1 MVAENRYS
9 WPAHRGSRGHGCKY
23 SVETCGQSVGCWS
36 YASCFCSVTK
46 WSRRID
52 GPYNVPRFSSLAD
65 SRVYV
70 SAITI
75 GIIASLESL
84 LAIEAVDKID
94 PRQQRTPRNRELL
107 AQGAGN
113 VICGLFGG
121 LPVSAAVIRGTAN
134 VNAGLG
140 HDSRLSHGLLLLTC
154 VLLLPAWLNEIPL
167 STLAAIL
174 IKTGYRLTNPK
185 RYYQL
190 WQEGYSQFIPFVATV
205 LAIVLTDLLV
215 GIGIG
220 LTCSIIFIL
229 HSNYRRPL
237 TKKLERH
244 ASGNLVRVDLANQ
257 VTFFNLQPCSRC
269 CTMFHQAGHC

>member
-1 MVAENRYS
+1 MTLIQSARCPLTNQTARQHFQIFRSLFNTFCRVRQQLASALFLLLLPGIKLNGCGERYS
-9 WPAHRGSRGHGCKY
+9 WLAHRGSRGHGCKY

-84 LAIEAVDKID
+84 TELKQLTRLILDSSV
-94 PRQQRTPRNRELL
+94 PRNRELL

-121 LPVSAAVIRGTAN
+121 LPVSAAIQELRMSMLRTDTIRDCRAWP
-134 VNAGLG
+134 
-140 HDSRLSHGLLLLTC
+140 SLLTC

-174 IKTGYRLTNPK
+174 IKTG
-185 RYYQL
+185 
-190 WQEGYSQFIPFVATV
+190 
-205 LAIVLTDLLV
+205 TD
-215 GIGIG
+215 
-220 LTCSIIFIL
+220 
-229 HSNYRRPL
+229 
-237 TKKLERH
+237 
-244 ASGNLVRVDLANQ
+244 
-257 VTFFNLQPCSRC
+257 
-269 CTMFHQAGHC
+269 